1 MQLEYKRNYYTN
13 GHLVPEGRYIDD
25 KEEGPWR
32 QWTEDGRLSPD
43 TLWRNGEE

>member
-1 MQLEYKRNYYTN
+1 MKYEYEYQN
-13 GHLVPEGRYIDD
+13 GFW
-25 KEEGPWR
+25 EGPWR